1 VDDAHHEVRFGFVR
15 EAPHDPRMFDDPLS
29 LPVRGAVTVSVLVF
43 LLHVRRIM
51 FPAREIDRASR
62 LFATYGVVVF
72 VVAAVL
78 SHVEAARG
86 VLMSL
91 FPIGFALGVV
101 AVAVSV
107 ASPALRARFAAIDDD
122 GTRALLAYRALFGA
136 LLLALAGLGHLP
148 PSFALTAGL
157 GDLVVGWVACLAP
170 PRSLRWRAVVHGLGL
185 ADVLA
190 VMWGAVFVVRPWSIA
205 HGGATTSLSLPWV
218 FVPFMFAMNL
228 HGVLQVLVC
237 ARSGVTPAAEPRR
250 HGSEPARRVRSA
262 LS

>member
-1 VDDAHHEVRFGFVR
+1 
-15 EAPHDPRMFDDPLS
+15 MFDDPLS
-29 LPVRGAVTVSVLVF
+29 LPIRGAVTVSVLVF
-43 LLHVRRIM
+43 LLHVRRVM
-51 FPAREIDRASR
+51 FARPATDRPSR
-62 LFATYGVVVF
+62 LLATYGMVVF

-78 SHVEAARG
+78 SHLDAARG
-86 VLMSL
+86 VLMTA
-91 FPIGFALGVV
+91 FPIGSAASLVV
-101 AVAVSV
+101 AGLSF
-107 ASPALRARFAAIDDD
+107 ASPELRARFASLDDE

-136 LLLALAGLGHLP
+136 LLFALAGLGHLP

-157 GDLVVGWVACLAP
+157 GDLLVGWVAALAP
-170 PRSLRWRAVVHGLGL
+170 TSTPRWRAAVHALGL

-190 VMWGAVFVVRPWSIA
+190 VMWGAFFVVRPWSIA

-228 HGVLQVLVC
+228 HGLLQVLVR
-237 ARSGVTPAAEPRR
+237 ARSVSSSEEPRG